1 MGRGTR
7 KWLCRAWARPSSA
20 WTASRGEGPS
30 ARAPHAP
37 RTPGARGPDSRRRTP
52 GSRGPRAQPRRRAQ
66 GARQAVLQA
75 VGGGAGGAPASSAP
89 RSARGR
95 GARSRARVPRVHTRP
110 PRAPGPHVP
119 QAEPATRTEPRGPGA
134 RGGTFPKLARSARRG
149 VRARARGPAPGRAGL
164 TARGSRAGVP
174 SAPPTPERRGPY
186 CARGAAPAPGPAR
199 DGGEGPAGRSRAPLT
214 CGRAARSR
222 GRSARSR
229 RRARARAAAGDAIFA
244 KNPRGG
250 REAGRRAARGGGVGG
265 LGGGDRGRRGGTRGR
280 GAGGADPAPAPPLPR
295 AECGVRAA
303 QGRGRPVGEPLAP
316 LRGARSPR
324 SPGSGPEAP
333 RPPVPSGGCR
343 GCSCEQKRVPSLR
356 PWGSHRPGPRTRAVS
371 PRAGLA
377 DLPQPRPGTSAC
389 PGCLARRRGR
399 A

>member
-1 MGRGTR
+1 MALPRLGPPVLRVDSESRRGPLRTR
-7 KWLCRAWARPSSA
+7 PARP
-20 WTASRGEGPS
+20 
-30 ARAPHAP
+30 PHA
-37 RTPGARGPDSRRRTP
+37 RR
-52 GSRGPRAQPRRRAQ
+52 PRAGLPPPHTRQPRGLGLSPGDALR
-66 GARQAVLQA
+66 
-75 VGGGAGGAPASSAP
+75 
-89 RSARGR
+89 ARGR
-95 GARSRARVPRVHTRP
+95 RCSRRSA
-110 PRAPGPHVP
+110 A
-119 QAEPATRTEPRGPGA
+119 GPGA
-134 RGGTFPKLARSARRG
+134 LPPARRPGPRGGGGRAAGLVSRESTRGHRALRARTFHKRNLPRGRSLGAPEPAGELSLNLHAAPAAGSARELGGRRRG
-149 VRARARGPAPGRAGL
+149 ERGLSAG
-164 TARGSRAGVP
+164 GSRAGVP
-174 SAPPTPERRGPY
+174 SAPPTPERRGPS

-199 DGGEGPAGRSRAPLT
+199 DGGEGPAGGSRAPLT

-244 KNPRGG
+244 RNPRGRAG
-250 REAGRRAARGGGVGG
+250 GGEAGCAGG
-265 LGGGDRGRRGGTRGR
+265 RGR
-280 GAGGADPAPAPPLPR
+280 GAGGRRPGAPRGRRGGRGGGARAGPTLRPPRPCHVR
-295 AECGVRAA
+295 SAECVA

-377 DLPQPRPGTSAC
+377 DLPRPRPGTSAC
-389 PGCLARRRGR
+389 RGCPARRRGR